1 MATSLARPS
10 LPPACSAAPSRFAAV
25 VAVALASLQRLEAWL
40 AARRRAAQDR
50 ADLAAMGERELADI
64 GLPRASIEPASRGAW
79 SRDPWA

>member
-10 LPPACSAAPSRFAAV
+10 LPPACAAAPSRFAAV
-25 VAVALASLQRLEAWL
+25 VAAALASLQRVEGWL

-50 ADLAAMGERELADI
+50 ADLAAMSERELADI